1 MGGLFKQFAKSVL
14 NDLASYRTLKVV
26 KISDKRL
33 AYTHKLLMIAIV
45 AYSVLTLIGLHSY
58 MLKEKPD
65 IHMDVTFDDQN
76 VETAVANSAN
86 SAYCGASGAAN
97 AAYDFYGDATYGY
110 AAYTSNQARPPRVAP
125 VPSRPR
131 SYSHWSPYDRVRVV
145 NFIP

>member
-33 AYTHKLLMIAIV
+33 AYTHKLLIFAIV

-76 VETAVANSAN
+76 VETAVAN
-86 SAYCGASGAAN
+86 
-97 AAYDFYGDATYGY
+97 
-110 AAYTSNQARPPRVAP
+110 
-125 VPSRPR
+125 
-131 SYSHWSPYDRVRVV
+131 
-145 NFIP
+145 